1 MLEDVVVEDKI
12 DVVVLLFGVD
22 VLLAGDEGESFSEFH
37 QKSLKVG
44 DDGSFKGVFAELAAG
59 LQTKEFRDDR
69 VLDEF

>member
-1 MLEDVVVEDKI
+1 M
-12 DVVVLLFGVD
+12 D

-44 DDGSFKGVFAELAAG
+44 DDGSFKGVFAEFAAG